1 MIFIKLMLKKFKR
14 LLFSLCLVSTC
25 AYSQTSDQAAD
36 FAKAAKFDN
45 VSEVKYL
52 LSKGV
57 NPNAVDASGNP
68 MLIIAIR
75 DKSDNVIELLLNDKK
90 TDVDLSNKSGETP
103 LMIASI
109 EGNLPLVKTL
119 VLKNKAMVD
128 HIGWTPLHYACA
140 KGHLEVAQFL
150 IANGSIID
158 SMSLGNTTP
167 LMMAVQ
173 SGNEQLVKLLLDKGA
188 DIQIRNTNGLSA
200 IDIADIYEKPWIAE
214 GLRSRWLKL
223 YKQPYTGPLK
233 VKPSKS

>member
-1 MIFIKLMLKKFKR
+1 MRIEIKYYRVYL
-14 LLFSLCLVSTC
+14 LLFFALSPF
-25 AYSQTSDQAAD
+25 AYAQTADQAVD

-57 NPNAVDASGNP
+57 TPNAVDINGNP
-68 MLIIAIR
+68 MLFLAI
-75 DKSDNVIELLLNDKK
+75 KDNSVKVIDLLLNDKK
-90 TDVDLSNKSGETP
+90 IDVDLSTKNGETP
-103 LMIASI
+103 LMMASI
-109 EGNLPLVKTL
+109 QGNLPLVETL

-140 KGHLEVAQFL
+140 KGHLDVAQFL
-150 IANGSIID
+150 IANGAIVD
-158 SMSLGNTTP
+158 AMSAGNTTP

-188 DIQIRNTNGLSA
+188 DLQIRNNNGLSA
-200 IDIADIYEKPWIAE
+200 IDIADIYDKPWIGD

-223 YKQPYTGPLK
+223 YKKPYNGP
-233 VKPSKS
+233 VKPNATKS